1 MAQVDLTKC
10 DQVAKLEFSYL
21 HDIQILLQEN
31 LKLLAGNKKF
41 NEIALPKLTRV
52 RTANNDYLEMPN

>member
-1 MAQVDLTKC
+1 MQVDLTKC

-21 HDIQILLQEN
+21 HDQQILMQE
-31 LKLLAGNKKF
+31 LIKF
-41 NEIALPKLTRV
+41 FGGHQYFNTKVAPMLTRV